1 MKTTKDIYTCDIC
14 KKEHDTE
21 EAMDKC
27 VLSHDIVYVGLG
39 RQEWKS
45 LLLSIMYAHRNGAQF
60 DEKVLAKLLK
70 YKFGVKS

>member
-1 MKTTKDIYTCDIC
+1 
-14 KKEHDTE
+14 
-21 EAMDKC
+21 MDRC

>member
-14 KKEHDTE
+14 NREHE
-21 EAMDKC
+21 SEQAYDKC

-45 LLLSIMYAHRNGAQF
+45 LLLSIMYSFNNGMHF
-60 DEKVLAKLLK
+60 DEKVVAKLLK
-70 YKFGVKS
+70 YKFGVKA